1 MIVTESI
8 VAFPQE
14 RLYDREDI
22 ESRTL
27 RYPLDGN
34 ENLDIVCE
42 WLKENNCKY
51 EELQVQ
57 NETIGGKQDE

>member
-1 MIVTESI
+1 MIVTES
-8 VAFPQE
+8 VVVFLEEQ
-14 RLYDREDI
+14 LYDREDM

-27 RYPLDGN
+27 RYPLDGS
-34 ENLDIVCE
+34 ENLDLVCE

-57 NETIGGKQDE
+57 NETIGGKKG